1 MPWLLI
7 SGGRDQYIVFC
18 LFLHIHL
25 HGHGSNG
32 VGERNSNDYV
42 NLSVQ
47 SMIMHAYGLAVHVL
61 CMKGLR

>member
-7 SGGRDQYIVFC
+7 SGGRDQYIALC
-18 LFLHIHL
+18 LFLHIRL

-32 VGERNSNDYV
+32 AGERNYNDYV

-47 SMIMHAYGLAVHVL
+47 SMTMHAYGHAVHVL